1 MPVPIPG
8 QSQDDFLQICIP
20 QVLQDGTAETPEQ
33 AVAVCISMYEQAKK
47 DIKEQTNGISS

>member
-47 DIKEQTNGISS
+47 DINESTQPK